1 MKFDFFT
8 PSWITLKCRAK
19 KKAKDNAYHTTLIIT
34 RGPTLLCELGS
45 LFIANTLLLN
55 CAYYKKSIFYHSLTL
70 QVCGFNRKK
79 SQFTPRS
86 HNRGDPYTNQL
97 RPPLPSPSLSLSILI
112 FCPSIS
118 SFLSFST
125 SFSLSPLFL
134 SASRG
139 GGGGKLASKKIVS

>member
-1 MKFDFFT
+1 MNFDFFT

-19 KKAKDNAYHTTLIIT
+19 DFQCYAYHTTLIIT

-86 HNRGDPYTNQL
+86 HNRGDPYTNQS
-97 RPPLPSPSLSLSILI
+97 RPSSPFPFSLPLFLLSPSYLAFSLSLSLSGN
-112 FCPSIS
+112 SIA
-118 SFLSFST
+118 
-125 SFSLSPLFL
+125 SLSLCSSVTL
-134 SASRG
+134 
-139 GGGGKLASKKIVS
+139 

>member
-8 PSWITLKCRAK
+8 PSWITLKCPGNRAK
-19 KKAKDNAYHTTLIIT
+19 KDNAYHTTLIIT

-79 SQFTPRS
+79 SQFMPRS
-86 HNRGDPYTNQL
+86 HNRGDPYTNQS
-97 RPPLPSPSLSLSILI
+97 RPSSPFPFSLPFFLALSLLSRSLSFLLSLSLSLSGN
-112 FCPSIS
+112 SIA
-118 SFLSFST
+118 T
-125 SFSLSPLFL
+125 SFSLSPSF
-134 SASRG
+134 
-139 GGGGKLASKKIVS
+139 